1 MSLNKILSLAAS
13 TIKSTIL
20 FLLIFFHSNI
30 SSEEVTQYN
39 PDDQG
44 VLSIMYHRFEEN
56 KYPSTNIRMNI
67 FLEHIAAIK
76 NNGFEFYNP
85 KLFNE
90 EFDKP
95 KDNKKI
101 LLTID
106 DAFLSFYEN
115 AWPILKKNE
124 IPFIL
129 FVSTEPIG
137 KRGYMTWEQIKEIEK
152 ENFAFIGNHS
162 HTHEYLINFS
172 FSDFKND
179 IKKSIKIFKSNLGY
193 NPIFFSYPF
202 GEYSLE
208 QKNFIKKNFKYA
220 FGQHSGVIDSTKDK
234 YELPRF
240 PINENYGKM
249 ERFNSI
255 IKYLPLQY
263 KDFKPEDKYVLAKNN
278 PPSVEIKF
286 FDNQKNIKN
295 INCFSNEGDNWG
307 NPNISVDE
315 NNVMKISFREK
326 FTFRRGRL
334 NCSLN
339 DNGKWKWFGHQFT
352 VQILK

>member
-1 MSLNKILSLAAS
+1 
-13 TIKSTIL
+13 
-20 FLLIFFHSNI
+20 
-30 SSEEVTQYN
+30 
-39 PDDQG
+39 
-44 VLSIMYHRFEEN
+44 MYHRFDEN
-56 KYPSTNIRMNI
+56 KYPSTNIKMDVFKN
-67 FLEHIAAIK
+67 HIKIIK
-76 NNGFEFYNP
+76 DNFEFYDP
-85 KLFNE
+85 SKLEKEFN
-90 EFDKP
+90 KL
-95 KDNKKI
+95 KYKKKI

-106 DAFLSFYEN
+106 DAFTSFYKN
-115 AWPILKKNE
+115 AWPYLKENK

-129 FVSTEPIG
+129 FVSTEAIG
-137 KRGYMTWEQIKEIEK
+137 KFGYMTWDQIKEVEK
-152 ENFAFIGNHS
+152 EDFAFIGNHS
-162 HTHEYLINFS
+162 HSHEYLINYNFEE
-172 FSDFKND
+172 FKND
-179 IKKSIKIFKSNLGY
+179 IDKSINNFIKNIGY

-208 QKNFIKKNFKYA
+208 QKNYISENFKFA
-220 FGQHSGVIDSTKDK
+220 FGQHSGVIDLNKDK

-249 ERFNSI
+249 ERFSSI

-263 KDFKPEDKYVLAKNN
+263 KNFKPEDKYVLVNNN
-278 PPSVEIKF
+278 PPSVEIEF

-307 NPNISVDE
+307 NPNISVNE

-339 DNGKWKWFGHQFT
+339 ENGKWKWFGHQFT
-352 VQILK
+352 VQIPK

>member
-1 MSLNKILSLAAS
+1 MFFINSSAHAEKN
-13 TIKSTIL
+13 IKY
-20 FLLIFFHSNI
+20 FPNDH
-30 SSEEVTQYN
+30 
-39 PDDQG
+39 G
-44 VLSIMYHRFEEN
+44 VISIMYHRFNEN
-56 KYPSTNIRMNI
+56 KYPSTNIKI
-67 FLEHIAAIK
+67 DVFEKQLELIEK
-76 NNGFEFYNP
+76 NNIEYYDPSMFDNEFNNP
-85 KLFNE
+85 K
-90 EFDKP
+90 K
-95 KDNKKI
+95 NKKI
-101 LLTID
+101 LITVD
-106 DAFLSFYEN
+106 DAFTSFYDN
-115 AWPILKKNE
+115 AWPILKKKK

-129 FVSTEPIG
+129 FVSTEPVG
-137 KRGYMTWEQIKEIEK
+137 KPGYMNWDQIKEVSSYD
-152 ENFAFIGNHS
+152 FAFIGNHS
-162 HTHEYLINFS
+162 HTHKYLINFS
-172 FSDFKND
+172 FSDFKDD
-179 IKKSIKIFKSNLGY
+179 IKKSIKIFNSNLGY

-208 QKNFIKKNFKYA
+208 QKNFIKKNFEYA

-263 KDFKPEDKYVLAKNN
+263 KNFKPEDKYVLAKNN
-278 PPSVEIKF
+278 PPLVEIQF

-307 NPNISVDE
+307 NPNISVNE

-339 DNGKWKWFGHQFT
+339 ESGKWKWFGHQFT
-352 VQILK
+352 IEIPK